1 MFTLFAR
8 IVFKLKLL
16 YFKALSAVS
25 LYIRS
30 LAALYQKLIKESLGG
45 SIRRRLHTTKALLQI
60 SYLE

>member
-30 LAALYQKLIKESLGG
+30 LAALYQKLIKENLGG
-45 SIRRRLHTTKALLQI
+45 SIRRRLHTTKALL
-60 SYLE
+60 